1 MKTRTAVLAAVAILV
16 ATGGGVTAGALMF
29 GGNEPAAVTTTSPA
43 TTAPETL
50 APPTSSTPTTTAA
63 EETSSPVE
71 VTSQPTVIEPST
83 PAVLNGAVEKQLFS
97 WLTSPI
103 PTTWVGRGGDGD
115 SHTYAETNACTTGE
129 KSCPQVEFLSL
140 TSGANRVNYG
150 SNPINQWAKNVC
162 PARSSESVV
171 TLDPIVADGVTVQ
184 PYELPCQGVE
194 YWAWL
199 IPGKLLV
206 MTGDTAGGTAA
217 PATVT
222 AVLEY
227 SSFN

>member
-1 MKTRTAVLAAVAILV
+1 MKTRTVVLASVAALV
-16 ATGGGVTAGALMF
+16 IAGGGVAAGAAMF
-29 GGNEPAAVTTTSPA
+29 GGDESPTVAATTTATTATETSAPLPSSAPA
-43 TTAPETL
+43 TTATEE
-50 APPTSSTPTTTAA
+50 AP
-63 EETSSPVE
+63 SPVE
-71 VTSQPTVIEPST
+71 TTSKPTATVPPT
-83 PAVLNGAVEKQLFS
+83 PAVLDGAVEKQLFS

-103 PTTWVGRGGDGD
+103 PTTWTGRGGDAD
-115 SHTYAETNACTTGE
+115 SHTYAETNSCTTGE

-150 SNPINQWAKNVC
+150 PNPINQWAKNVC

-171 TLDPIVADGVTVQ
+171 TLDPIVVDGVTVQ
-184 PYELPCQGVE
+184 SYKLPCQGME

-206 MTGDTAGGTAA
+206 MTGDADGGTAA

-222 AVLEY
+222 AVLGH
-227 SSFN
+227 SDFN